1 MKRAWLIGG
10 LALGLSSSLA
20 LASPE
25 DLLPPIFSDPP
36 APPPPQPAQ
45 TARPAQPTRPAPT
58 AQPGVAQPEPVPGI
72 GPGPVIQ
79 PLPGILTGE
88 DGVPLPLPEDF
99 PSLEELEEMDEQEI
113 NELFG
118 LRAKFDIPPAARRAT
133 ARIGVIS
140 SAEGGF
146 PSQSLAG
153 QPAALVRAALAG
165 TQRPMVSRWGHILL
179 RRALVSRMDAP
190 GGMSAVEF
198 AGLRASVLNTMG
210 EPAMARALVQD
221 VDSDNYERALT
232 DAAFDAYLATGDILG
247 MCPVARLKGDLRED
261 GDWVL
266 LQAICSAYQGETRYA
281 ERRLN
286 RALGTGE
293 APEVDVRLAQRYAGA
308 AGIGGRAVN
317 VEWDGVEELTPWRFG
332 LARALGGDIPEAL
345 QEQAPS
351 RYRIYDSL
359 IPAVALPQRVAAAPL
374 AARRGVLS
382 SAAIVDL
389 YSQLYA
395 SDIVAGE
402 DKQPGRVLREA
413 YVAAD
418 PAARLNAMRVLWG
431 DEPEYG
437 ALVLTAYAAARLPVS
452 EDLADDAPLILAS
465 MLSAGLDRNAQRW
478 SSVIERGSP
487 GWGLLVF
494 AQWPQAGQVD
504 REDVDSYID
513 DDGSAGQR
521 KSRLLLAGLAGLG
534 KLDAEAV
541 GDFSGRLELNLTRS
555 TVWSQRIDRAAQVG
569 NPALV
574 ALLAGVGMQGGSW
587 DMMTPRQLFHIVR
600 ALNQV
605 GLNAEARMI
614 AAEAMARG

>member
-1 MKRAWLIGG
+1 MMKRALLIGG

-25 DLLPPIFSDPP
+25 DLLPPIFNNP
-36 APPPPQPAQ
+36 PPPPQPTQ
-45 TARPAQPTRPAPT
+45 TARPAQPAPPPPV
-58 AQPGVAQPEPVPGI
+58 AQPGVVAPAPVPGT

-79 PLPGILTGE
+79 PLPDSLPTG
-88 DGVPLPLPEDF
+88 PQLPLPEGF
-99 PSLEELEEMDEQEI
+99 PSLAELEEMDEQEI

-118 LRAKFDIPPAARRAT
+118 LKAKFDVPPAARRAL

-153 QPAALVRAALAG
+153 QPAKLVRAALTG
-165 TQRPMVSRWGHILL
+165 TKGPMVSRWGHILM
-179 RRALVSRMDAP
+179 RRALASRLDAP
-190 GGMSAVEF
+190 DGMTPVEF
-198 AGLRASVLNTMG
+198 AALRASVLNMMG
-210 EPAMARALVQD
+210 EPAIARALVQD
-221 VDSDNYERALT
+221 VDSDNYESALT
-232 DAAFDAYLATGDILG
+232 DAAFDAYLGTGDILG
-247 MCPVARLKGDLRED
+247 MCPVARLKGDIRDD

-266 LQAICSAYQGETRYA
+266 LSAVCSAYLGEERYA

-293 APEVDVRLAQRYAGA
+293 APEIDVRLAQRYAGA
-308 AGIGGRAVN
+308 AGDGGRAVN
-317 VEWDGVEELTPWRFG
+317 VEWDGVEELTPWRFA
-332 LARALGGDIPEAL
+332 LARALGADLPEAL
-345 QEQAPS
+345 QQQAAP
-351 RYRIYDSL
+351 RFRISDAL
-359 IPAVALPQRVAAAPL
+359 IPAVALSRRVEVAPL
-374 AARRGVLS
+374 AGRRGVLS
-382 SAAIVDL
+382 SAAMVDL

-395 SDIVAGE
+395 SDVVDGE
-402 DKQPGRVLREA
+402 AKQPGRVLREA

-418 PAARLNAMRVLWG
+418 PEARLDAMRVLWG
-431 DEPEYG
+431 DERDYG

-452 EDLADDAPLILAS
+452 EDLAVDAEPILAS

-487 GWGLLVF
+487 AWGLLVF

-504 REDVDSYID
+504 RQDVDSYID
-513 DDGSAGQR
+513 DDDSDGQR
-521 KSRLLLAGLAGLG
+521 KSKLLLAGLAGLG
-534 KLDAEAV
+534 KVDADTV
-541 GDFSGRLELNLTRS
+541 SDFSSRLDMNLTRN

-574 ALLAGVGMQGGSW
+574 ALLAGVGMQGSNW
-587 DMMTPRQLFHIVR
+587 DMMTPRHLFHIVR